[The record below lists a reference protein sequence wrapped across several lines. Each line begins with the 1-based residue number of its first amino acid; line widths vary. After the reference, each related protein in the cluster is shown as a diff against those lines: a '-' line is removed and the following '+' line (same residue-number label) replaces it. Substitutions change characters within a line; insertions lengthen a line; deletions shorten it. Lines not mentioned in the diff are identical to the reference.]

1 MSIQSHPD
9 IPLWIQNKIV
19 GFFNYTQSVE
29 MVLDGSIQDNPAD
42 GEGNTLG
49 PTLAARILEVKNG
62 LPSRR
67 FSDLAEIDA
76 IQGVGKGT
84 MQDLVYSFGQTA
96 DATFKKALYESGTLP
111 ENWPIEYCR
120 YIIEDSDSFEQTA
133 GDPYM
138 LRIFV
143 LNRVLEVAQKMT
155 VAEPAQEQ
163 MLEEIATA
171 YIDTYS
177 NSTPAAAYALALWF
191 YQFDADNWFSWE
203 QIQAQ
208 TIAYFEYNMQTHPWR
223 MDLHLLKGF
232 VNRGII
238 NPGTSAKDLPVVVNW
253 AEQSISFWVS
263 ALYD

>member
-1 MSIQSHPD
+1 MSIQSHPN

-19 GFFNYTQSVE
+19 GFFNYAQSVD
-29 MVLDGSIQDNPAD
+29 MILDGSIQDDPVD
-42 GEGNTLG
+42 GHGNTMG
-49 PTLAARILEVKNG
+49 TTLAARILAVKNN

-67 FSDLAEIDA
+67 FEDLEEIDA
-76 IQGVGKGT
+76 IQGVGVGT
-84 MQDLVYSFGQTA
+84 IQDLVYSFGQIA
-96 DATFKKALYESGTLP
+96 DAAFKKALYESGTLQ
-111 ENWPIEYCR
+111 ENWPIAYFR
-120 YIIEDSDSFEQTA
+120 YTIQDSTLFEQTVN
-133 GDPYM
+133 DPNS

-143 LNRVLEVAQKMT
+143 LNKVLAEGQANAVPEV
-155 VAEPAQEQ
+155 EQEQ
-163 MLEEIATA
+163 MLEEVAMA

-208 TIAYFEYNMQTHPWR
+208 TIAYFEHNMQTHPWM

-232 VNRGII
+232 VNRGILK
-238 NPGTSAKDLPVVVNW
+238 PGVSAKDLPVVVNW